1 MIDNGLGRSGPTGP
15 IPQENPREKVG
26 EARLPSA
33 LSLFRLPPPPSG
45 VALAEAVKASLRMVG
60 VGPDHV
66 TLPLYAAVWRA
77 PLGPATYSLYL
88 VGSTGSG
95 KSTLAALAQPSTRE
109 KRNPMLDIHWLHAFV
124 TLARLQH
131 FGQTATELHMTQ
143 PNVSLHLK
151 NLEQATR
158 VKLVERSPFRLT
170 QAGERLLQ
178 SAERAINELQLCQ
191 SDLNALSQLSQ
202 GTLAIAASDII
213 SRLLLIQPFQRFKQA
228 FPGIDLTLFN
238 TTSDQAA
245 DLVRAGK
252 ADLGFVMA
260 QKRSEPLFYT
270 ELQQVTWCALG
281 HGLARWQARASS
293 GDSDPLD
300 EPTLILLGHDTRT
313 RALIDPSL
321 PLLGLP
327 SCRIMEVGSVDAQL
341 DWAEAGFGVAIV
353 PDFSLHPRLK
363 LTAPVTRL
371 TDFPGTSLGYV
382 VRQNQVLS
390 RAIKQLLHW
399 VEEEIQ
405 NPALL
410 LAP

>member
-1 MIDNGLGRSGPTGP
+1 
-15 IPQENPREKVG
+15 
-26 EARLPSA
+26 
-33 LSLFRLPPPPSG
+33 
-45 VALAEAVKASLRMVG
+45 
-60 VGPDHV
+60 
-66 TLPLYAAVWRA
+66 
-77 PLGPATYSLYL
+77 
-88 VGSTGSG
+88 
-95 KSTLAALAQPSTRE
+95 
-109 KRNPMLDIHWLHAFV
+109 MLDIHWLNTFV

-158 VKLVERSPFRLT
+158 VKLIERSPFRLT

-178 SAERAINELQLCQ
+178 SAERAIAELQLCQ
-191 SDLNALSQLSQ
+191 SDLNALNQLSQ
-202 GTLAIAASDII
+202 GTLAIAASDIL
-213 SRLLLIQPFQRFKQA
+213 SRLLLIQPFQRFKQT
-228 FPGIDLTLFN
+228 G
-238 TTSDQAA
+238 
-245 DLVRAGK
+245 R

-260 QKRSEPLFYT
+260 QKRSEPLSYT
-270 ELQQVTWCALG
+270 ELQQVTWCTLG
-281 HGLARWQARASS
+281 HGLARWQARHKA
-293 GDSDPLD
+293 GQSDPLD

-327 SCRIMEVGSVDAQL
+327 PCRIMEVGSVDAQL

-363 LTAPVTRL
+363 LSAPVTRL
-371 TDFPGTSLGYV
+371 TDFPATSLGYV

-399 VEEEIQ
+399 VEEEILS
-405 NPALL
+405 PDSLPL
-410 LAP
+410 PKG

>member
-1 MIDNGLGRSGPTGP
+1 
-15 IPQENPREKVG
+15 
-26 EARLPSA
+26 
-33 LSLFRLPPPPSG
+33 
-45 VALAEAVKASLRMVG
+45 
-60 VGPDHV
+60 
-66 TLPLYAAVWRA
+66 
-77 PLGPATYSLYL
+77 
-88 VGSTGSG
+88 
-95 KSTLAALAQPSTRE
+95 
-109 KRNPMLDIHWLHAFV
+109 MLDIHWLNTFV

-158 VKLVERSPFRLT
+158 VKLIERSPFRLT

-281 HGLARWQARASS
+281 QGLTRWQARAKA
-293 GDSDPLD
+293 GESDPLD

-341 DWAEAGFGVAIV
+341 DWAEAGFG
-353 PDFSLHPRLK
+353 
-363 LTAPVTRL
+363 
-371 TDFPGTSLGYV
+371 
-382 VRQNQVLS
+382 
-390 RAIKQLLHW
+390 
-399 VEEEIQ
+399 
-405 NPALL
+405 
-410 LAP
+410 